1 MHTVTFS
8 AQYSLTNAVQKT
20 FFFGKFGYRP
30 NLMFFARYTLNDTVE
45 NNGTGFGSGRIGNL
59 VKLEQNFR
67 RWKSDGME
75 FY

>member
-1 MHTVTFS
+1 MHNVMFS
-8 AQYSLTNAVQKT
+8 AQYSLTNATQKT
-20 FFFGKFGYRP
+20 FVLENSGTDRTSC
-30 NLMFFARYTLNDTVE
+30 FFAQYTLNDTVE